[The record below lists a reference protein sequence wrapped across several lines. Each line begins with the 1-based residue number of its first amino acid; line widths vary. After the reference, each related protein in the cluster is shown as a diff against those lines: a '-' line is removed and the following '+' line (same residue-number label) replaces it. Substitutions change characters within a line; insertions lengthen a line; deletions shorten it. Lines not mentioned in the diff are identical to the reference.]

1 MFLLLKDFA
10 GDFKPDLP
18 PVVIDLLYSPATST
32 PSELLFSCAGFLSQN
47 QSARIPAMNLERR
60 CLVKSKKAFSKCL
73 FIAQ

>member
-1 MFLLLKDFA
+1 MFFILKDFA
-10 GDFKPDLP
+10 GEFKTDLP
-18 PVVIDLLYSPATST
+18 ELAIDLLCSPATST
-32 PSELLFSCAGFLSQN
+32 PSERLSSCAGFLSQN